1 MHTLQQITLL
11 CRPGFESECAAE
23 MMDYAR
29 GAGFSTY
36 INAKTSSGFAHLV
49 SAEGHD
55 MSSLLNEIDFDEL
68 IFTRQWFA
76 STEKINNLPEQNRT
90 APLVSIARQIAGQLE
105 CKFNDIELSYA
116 DTNEGKALNR
126 FCKSFKPHMLEALK
140 QQKLLS
146 SRAVLGLHIFFLDSS
161 SAWMG
166 TSPIDNSA
174 HDPMGIPRLRM
185 PKSAPSRSTLKLDE
199 AINWFFTREQ
209 EGSWFRPGMHAV
221 DLGAAP
227 GGWSWQLVN
236 RGLLVTAV
244 DNGPMDE
251 ALMSTGM
258 VEHLRSDAFTYV
270 PERKIDWLVCDMA
283 ERPLHVSRLIARW
296 FTHRNCKAAIFN
308 LKLPMKKRYPSVL
321 ECKHLLH
328 RELSKAGIKH
338 TLRIK
343 HLYHDREEVS
353 ACLITRDDKSAD
365 SLNTK

>member
-1 MHTLQQITLL
+1 MHTLQQIMLL

-23 MMDYAR
+23 MMDFAR
-29 GAGFSTY
+29 DAGYSTY
-36 INAKTSSGFAHLV
+36 INAKTNNGFAHLV
-49 SAEGHD
+49 STEGHD
-55 MSSLLNEIDFDEL
+55 MSSLLYEIDFNAL

-76 STEKINNLPEQNRT
+76 CTEKINNLPEQNRT
-90 APLVSIARQIAGQLE
+90 APLVSIARQIAEQQE
-105 CKFNDIELSYA
+105 CKFNDIELGYA

-126 FCKSFKPHMLEALK
+126 FCKAFRPHMLDALK

-146 SRAVLGLHIFFLDSS
+146 AGAGLRLHIFFSDSTG
-161 SAWMG
+161 AWMG
-166 TSPIDNSA
+166 ITLIHNSA
-174 HDPMGIPRLRM
+174 QNPMGIPRLRM

-209 EGSWFRPGMHAV
+209 QNSWFKPGMHAV

-244 DNGPMDE
+244 DNGPMDKT
-251 ALMSTGM
+251 LMSTGM
-258 VEHLRSDAFTYV
+258 VEHLRSDAFTYA
-270 PERKIDWLVCDMA
+270 PDNQIDWLVCDMA

-296 FTHRNCKAAIFN
+296 FIHRNCKAAIFN

-321 ECKHLLH
+321 ECKHLLG
-328 RELSKAGIKH
+328 RELGRASIKH

-343 HLYHDREEVS
+343 QLYHDREEVT
-353 ACLITRDDKSAD
+353 ACLITGDDKSAE
-365 SLNTK
+365 L